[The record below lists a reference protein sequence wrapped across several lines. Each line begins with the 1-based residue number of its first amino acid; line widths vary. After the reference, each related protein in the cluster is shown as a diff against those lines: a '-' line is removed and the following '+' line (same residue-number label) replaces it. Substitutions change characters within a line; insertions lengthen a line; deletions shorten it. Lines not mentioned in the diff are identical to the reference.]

1 MLFVI
6 HAIDKAGDGS
16 ARLANREAHLAFA
29 GKHAAMIRIG
39 GPLLGDDGKSMVGS
53 MLVIEVDNLDAAK
66 AWAAQ
71 DPYAINGV
79 FERVEIRPWKAVL
92 GTTEIS

>member
-16 ARLANREAHLAFA
+16 ARLANREAHLAYA
-29 GKHAAMIRIG
+29 AESAAMIRLG
-39 GPLLGDDGKSMVGS
+39 GPLLGEDGTKMVGS
-53 MLVIEVDNLDAAK
+53 MLVMEADDIETVRD
-66 AWAAQ
+66 WATN
-71 DPYAINGV
+71 DPYNLNGV
-79 FERVEIRPWKAVL
+79 FERVDIRPWKAVL

>member
-16 ARLANREAHLAFA
+16 ARLANRDAHLAFA
-29 GKHAAMIRIG
+29 AEHAAMIRLG
-39 GPLLGDDGKSMVGS
+39 GPLLGDDGQSMVGS
-53 MLVIEVDNLDAAK
+53 MLVVEADDLDAVK

-71 DPYAINGV
+71 DPYAVNGV

-92 GTTEIS
+92 GTTAIS